1 MDRRQAG
8 RYEIDYEED
17 GGTFSIRR
25 EGQAAMALNFEEVYA
40 LWALLD
46 DHKRRIQ
53 QLQDNKLLQ
62 DFAQLNEPGI
72 SRAEQS

>member
-8 RYEIDYEED
+8 RYEIAYEED
-17 GGTFSIRR
+17 GGTLSIRP
-25 EGQAAMALNFEEVYA
+25 EGRAAILLSFEEVYA

-53 QLQDNKLLQ
+53 QLQDSKLLQ
-62 DFAQLNEPGI
+62 DFAKLNEPK
-72 SRAEQS
+72 EQN